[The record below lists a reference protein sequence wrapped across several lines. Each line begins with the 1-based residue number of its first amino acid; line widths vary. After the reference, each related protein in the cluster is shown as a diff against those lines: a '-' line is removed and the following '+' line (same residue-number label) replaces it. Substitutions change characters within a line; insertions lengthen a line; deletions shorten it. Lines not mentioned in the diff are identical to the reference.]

1 MDQSMR
7 TSLAMGRL
15 KRLAH
20 DTNGTAVTEFVIVAP
35 LFLALFIGILQI
47 SLQFFYAMEAEKAAE
62 LGVRTAV
69 VVTPP
74 TGLSPAAPP
83 ALNDSPTSNWGAPC
97 APTSDPC
104 SGFAT
109 ATCVGTAC
117 GGGFD
122 LILARMQAVFPA
134 VQAANIT
141 LTYEYVAMGFAGGPT
156 TPAVTVSIT
165 GLSWPAGPFAAV
177 QILLGG
183 TASSSTLPMIR
194 ATLTGEDLTT

>member
-1 MDQSMR
+1 MR
-7 TSLAMGRL
+7 SRLAIGRF
-15 KRLAH
+15 KRLVV
-20 DTNGTAVTEFVIVAP
+20 DTSGTAVTEFVIVAP
-35 LFLALFIGILQI
+35 LFFALFFGILQI
-47 SLQFFYAMEAEKAAE
+47 SLQFFYAIEAEKAAE

-74 TGLSPAAPP
+74 TGLAPAAPP
-83 ALNDSPTSNWGAPC
+83 ALNGSPTSNWGAPC

-104 SGFAT
+104 TGFAT

-122 LILARMQAVFPA
+122 LILARMQAIFPA
-134 VQAANIT
+134 VQADNVT
-141 LTYEYVAMGFAGGPT
+141 LTYEYVALGFAGGPT

-165 GLSWPAGPFAAV
+165 GLSWPAGPFSAV
-177 QILLGG
+177 SLLLGG
-183 TASSSTLPMIR
+183 TVGSATLPTIR